1 MMLIEKIIGTLKPVL
16 LAIIITHLLTVLSFT
31 KIQFTV
37 MENIVTSWDIIIFQY
52 KYILYY

>member
-16 LAIIITHLLTVLSFT
+16 LAIIITHLMTVLSFT

-37 MENIVTSWDIIIFQY
+37 MENIVTSWDIIIFQF